1 MGLVTLAALC
11 VAGFAIIFRLFERYR
26 VELLPAIAIN
36 YAVAFCCGL
45 LVAPPWN
52 VGGMH
57 TLLIPAALLGSLF
70 VLSFSLAGLSAQ
82 KAGAART
89 TIAGRMSLVLTIA
102 GTIIIFNE
110 RIGVWTVLGIVLAL
124 AGLVLTSMAQRN
136 GDRAQGQWLLPFLLF
151 LCSGAADIGLTYIQR
166 VLTTAANAPTFPT
179 LCFGAS
185 TLASVLLLFIRR
197 EQGAL
202 RHARTWAGGV
212 VLGVVNYGS
221 LLFLMQ
227 ALGESGLAAS
237 ILFPAMN
244 ILAILFATA
253 AGLLLFKE
261 RLSVMQW
268 CGITLCIASLTL
280 IMGTNA

>member
-11 VAGFAIIFRLFERYR
+11 VAGFVIVFRYFERYR
-26 VELLPAIAIN
+26 IALLPAIAIN
-36 YAVAFCCGL
+36 YAVAFVCGL
-45 LVAPPWN
+45 LVAPPWH
-52 VGGMH
+52 VDGLR
-57 TLLIPAALLGSLF
+57 TLLVPAALLGSLF
-70 VLSFSLAGLSAQ
+70 VFSFSLAGLSAQ
-82 KAGAART
+82 KAGVVRT

-110 RIGVWTVLGIVLAL
+110 RIGAWTVLGIVLAL

-136 GDRAQGQWLLPFLLF
+136 SEKVQGQWLLPFLLF

-166 VLTTAANAPTFPT
+166 VLTTPANAPTFPT

-185 TLASVLLLFIRR
+185 TLASLLLLFIRR

-212 VLGVVNYGS
+212 VLGVVNYAS

-227 ALGESGLAAS
+227 ALAGSGFAAS
-237 ILFPAMN
+237 VLFPAMN
-244 ILAILFATA
+244 IIAILFATI

-261 RLSVMQW
+261 RLSGRQW
-268 CGITLCIASLTL
+268 FGIALCIASLTL
-280 IMGTNA
+280 IMGTSA